1 MQEPFQMPVEK
12 DATASVQPLMETQKD
27 KGKETAAG
35 EEAAA
40 EESAD
45 EGTGEPAGEE
55 AAAEGTEEPAGEEAV
70 AEGTGE
76 PAGEEAV
83 GEEPQGV
90 LVSEQYLVEPGFIE
104 EPEAFEEPIG
114 TTIAER
120 HEVYQQV
127 ESVSEQQEAV
137 SEQVQEEVIDEIV
150 FPEDQEL
157 PGMPPSP

>member
-27 KGKETAAG
+27 KGKETA
-35 EEAAA
+35 
-40 EESAD
+40 
-45 EGTGEPAGEE
+45 
-55 AAAEGTEEPAGEEAV
+55 
-70 AEGTGE
+70 
-76 PAGEEAV
+76 AGEEAV